1 MFDNNHIG
9 GESLMLSIKGKTGD
23 IYAPI
28 LLDRLDEIG
37 VLGKGFERM
46 LGKIKG
52 KDDESVRANSK
63 LKEDINEQQRL
74 INELEK
80 ALSEVKTLSGL
91 FPICSSCKRI
101 RDDKGYWNQIENYI
115 HEHSDAQFS
124 HSICPDCIKKLYP
137 DMYQEM
143 FPE

>member
-101 RDDKGYWNQIENYI
+101 RDDKGYWNQIESYI